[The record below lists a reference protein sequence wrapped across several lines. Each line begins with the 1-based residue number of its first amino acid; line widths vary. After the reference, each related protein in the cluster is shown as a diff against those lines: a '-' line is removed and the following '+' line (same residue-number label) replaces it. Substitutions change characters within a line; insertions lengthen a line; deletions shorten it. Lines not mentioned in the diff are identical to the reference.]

1 MRTMQ
6 KTIVSITPINV
17 AADSR
22 TFKIAASFTRFGYR
36 SIVLEGGRSDLD
48 LRSLPFELLSLGT
61 IGPVRQE
68 EPISLRKKTERLLKK
83 YLKKYFPERLHSI
96 LRGALSFRNYTTSYV
111 LSTSRAIPPASLY
124 YLHAPYQFPA
134 VYWKAKRYGAPII
147 YDAHDFYSVL
157 YQGSHSFYKRLER
170 WCISKSAVV
179 VTVSDGVARLM
190 EQEFGCQPIVVRNCQ
205 DGRLQKNSSRRLRDK
220 LGLPSDAFLLVTIGT
235 AKNGQAV
242 TEALAALAALP
253 RSVHIAFVG
262 AGYEQYLGIIEK
274 YGLKDRAHPVSPVR
288 PDEVVSFIRGAD
300 VALIL
305 YYSLHVNYE
314 NCLPNGFFQ
323 SVSAHLPLL
332 YPELPEIRKISE
344 EYKLG
349 FPINPLSIESIKT
362 GVNKF
367 LQNPGRL
374 REYKE
379 NSQRASQMLSWEQE
393 EEILQGIVY
402 KVLKPQL

>member
-1 MRTMQ
+1 
-6 KTIVSITPINV
+6 
-17 AADSR
+17 
-22 TFKIAASFTRFGYR
+22 
-36 SIVLEGGRSDLD
+36 
-48 LRSLPFELLSLGT
+48 
-61 IGPVRQE
+61 
-68 EPISLRKKTERLLKK
+68 
-83 YLKKYFPERLHSI
+83 
-96 LRGALSFRNYTTSYV
+96 
-111 LSTSRAIPPASLY
+111 
-124 YLHAPYQFPA
+124 
-134 VYWKAKRYGAPII
+134 
-147 YDAHDFYSVL
+147 
-157 YQGSHSFYKRLER
+157 
-170 WCISKSAVV
+170 
-179 VTVSDGVARLM
+179 
-190 EQEFGCQPIVVRNCQ
+190 
-205 DGRLQKNSSRRLRDK
+205 

-274 YGLKDRAHPVSPVR
+274 YGLKDRAHPVLPVR
-288 PDEVVSFIRGAD
+288 PDEVVSFIRSAD

-305 YYSLHVNYE
+305 YYSLDVNYE
-314 NCLPNGFFQ
+314 NCLPNKFFQ

-344 EYKLG
+344 EYNLG

-374 REYKE
+374 KEYKG

-393 EEILQGIVY
+393 EEILQNIVY